1 MVVCIV
7 KLTDATDF
15 VVTAAEVGTT
25 VVIASDA

>member
-7 KLTDATDF
+7 ELTDATDF
-15 VVTAAEVGTT
+15 VVTAEVGTT

>member
-15 VVTAAEVGTT
+15 VVTAEVGTT
-25 VVIASDA
+25 VVIASDV